1 MSKVKLLVGS
11 VFFVV
16 GVTFLGFA
24 AWHYID
30 GQSLE
35 ASGKRTTGT
44 VVALNRYTNNEGDT
58 MYKPEVEF
66 RDRSGQ
72 VQRIVSD
79 VSSSSPTLSR
89 GEQVDIIFDPESP
102 EDAVIDTYMHRYFM
116 PTVFGAMGSI
126 FALVGGGF
134 LLGIVRRKRTIR
146 SLKSRGMRIQ
156 ADFIRCYLNTST
168 KLNGRSPYVVTAQAT
183 HPITGKLASFESEPI
198 WLDLTSELEGKK
210 LTVLVDPDDP
220 DDHYIDLSQWVHESE
235 RA

>member
-1 MSKVKLLVGS
+1 MSKVKLWIGS
-11 VFFVV
+11 IFFVV

-24 AWHYID
+24 AWHYVD

-35 ASGKRTTGT
+35 AGGERTTGS
-44 VVALNRYTNNEGDT
+44 VVALNRFINNEGNV

-66 RDRSGQ
+66 RDRFGQ
-72 VQRIVSD
+72 VQSIISD

-89 GEQVDIIFDPESP
+89 GEQVDIIYDPESP
-102 EDAVIDTYMHRYFM
+102 EDAIIDTYMHRYFM

-134 LLGIVRRKRTIR
+134 LLGIVRRKKVIGD
-146 SLKSRGMRIQ
+146 LKSRGIRIQ
-156 ADFIRCYLNTST
+156 ADFIRSYLDTST
-168 KLNGRSPYVVTAQAT
+168 KLNGRSPYIVTAQGT
-183 HPITGKLASFESEPI
+183 HPRTGKLASFESEPI
-198 WLDLTSELEGKK
+198 WLDLTDELDGKK

-220 DDHYIDLSQWVHESE
+220 DDHYIDLSQWVDENE